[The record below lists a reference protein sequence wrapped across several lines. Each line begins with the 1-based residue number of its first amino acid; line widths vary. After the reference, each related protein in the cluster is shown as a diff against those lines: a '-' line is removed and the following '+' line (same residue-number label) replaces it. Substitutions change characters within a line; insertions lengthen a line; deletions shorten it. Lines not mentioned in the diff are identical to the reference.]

1 MFLSLLLEIFNW
13 GLLIYCI
20 FSFIRTPQTIKIYE
34 FLGNI
39 YRPLLEPISKLLYP
53 LQRNIGLD
61 FSPIILLILIDF
73 IKDNFPKI

>member
-1 MFLSLLLEIFNW
+1 MFLYLLLDAFNW

-20 FSFIRTPQTIKIYE
+20 LSFIRMPQTVKIYD

-39 YRPLLEPISKLLYP
+39 YRPILDPISKLLYP

-61 FSPIILLILIDF
+61 FSPIVLLLLVDF
-73 IKDNFPKI
+73 IKDNFPRI